1 MALGYLEEI
10 LPFLIGAIIVEGIA
24 LTILTFFVLRSKGEP
39 PVIEEVFTVFKDG
52 RLIKHVSNKDQ
63 DNMDQE
69 IFTAMLT
76 IVQAFIKESFS
87 GRDSSD
93 LKKIEF
99 GRKRILFESG
109 EYIYMAVVYT
119 GDATKKMRE
128 RITKSIEAIE
138 LKYVAVLKE
147 WDGRMGDFSGIEEFT
162 VPLLDT
168 PNR

>member
-1 MALGYLEEI
+1 
-10 LPFLIGAIIVEGIA
+10 
-24 LTILTFFVLRSKGEP
+24 
-39 PVIEEVFTVFKDG
+39 
-52 RLIKHVSNKDQ
+52 
-63 DNMDQE
+63 MDQE

-99 GRKRILFESG
+99 GRKRIFFESG

-119 GDATKKMRE
+119 GDTTKKMRE
-128 RITKSIEAIE
+128 RITKSIAAIE
-138 LKYVAVLKE
+138 LKYGAILKG
-147 WDGRMGDFSGIEEFT
+147 WDGRMGELSKIGEFT
-162 VPLLDT
+162 VPLLGT